1 MTNEHFQ
8 RALNLSEWVNAALS
22 ASGLNQAAL
31 SDALNTRVSKKIDRS
46 IINKMTLGKRS
57 ISAEEMLAISDITGY
72 PLPSRIQPTPTLAI
86 VGQVGAGAKIQ
97 LSDPYPKGEGIYRI
111 TCPPQIDPHGIV
123 AVEVT
128 GNSMEPAYES
138 GDILFYSRDAL
149 GVPIEAIGR
158 RCVVEDA
165 SGMAWVKLL
174 RRRDGQPDGLFD
186 LISFHADTPPMYDV
200 TIKWAA
206 PIKMHLG
213 RDLVTKI

>member
-1 MTNEHFQ
+1 
-8 RALNLSEWVNAALS
+8 
-22 ASGLNQAAL
+22 
-31 SDALNTRVSKKIDRS
+31 
-46 IINKMTLGKRS
+46 
-57 ISAEEMLAISDITGY
+57 
-72 PLPSRIQPTPTLAI
+72 
-86 VGQVGAGAKIQ
+86 
-97 LSDPYPKGEGIYRI
+97 
-111 TCPPQIDPHGIV
+111 
-123 AVEVT
+123 
-128 GNSMEPAYES
+128 MEPAYES